1 MATMVLPARP
11 DPDESAFI
19 CDKCHKCSPRRDL
32 LVRHRRRCQGP
43 PKPLARRKACNS
55 CVQAKAKCCY
65 SLPTCSRCVKRNTP
79 CHYESTAL
87 HSEILPNRSTI
98 GDRSENKTPM
108 LLAYSAMDPLN
119 TQFWPPG
126 MTPWDANAFHVPI
139 NVPSDD
145 VSLTAP
151 LAQGPFATGDYPY
164 LIGKSLSEIEDGLA
178 LSSDHAIMSNDES
191 RGSPSS
197 MDRIMSSTKPR
208 DLVMILHEYT
218 SLLLKDSF
226 QTPLLHFTM
235 YGNENADITLLPL
248 TTMAISCGRCLVH
261 GESIAF
267 MRRAV
272 EGEQQRLIQQY
283 SSYKCMKQ
291 WDALHAMILYVTI
304 ELQNS
309 LRDIG
314 ENWKPRP
321 RALGLRLPFIRK
333 MAECYAANY
342 PKLNRSDVHAFEEV
356 SSAPDTTNKGPWHRW
371 VITEAARRTL
381 FMLNMANWFSC
392 FDLTTC
398 TQSPYYEPLCDDIV
412 FGLPLPCS
420 DAQWLACN
428 EMEWRTA
435 IQS

>member
-1 MATMVLPARP
+1 
-11 DPDESAFI
+11 
-19 CDKCHKCSPRRDL
+19 
-32 LVRHRRRCQGP
+32 
-43 PKPLARRKACNS
+43 
-55 CVQAKAKCCY
+55 
-65 SLPTCSRCVKRNTP
+65 
-79 CHYESTAL
+79 
-87 HSEILPNRSTI
+87 
-98 GDRSENKTPM
+98 M

-151 LAQGPFATGDYPY
+151 LAQGPFATEDYPY

-178 LSSDHAIMSNDES
+178 LSSDYAIMSSLYSTTSDLQDLGPTEIVPLQSSNGSHSHSPTDDES

-283 SSYKCMKQ
+283 VSHTRPSALSRCWSTKQ
-291 WDALHAMILYVTI
+291 EDPGKSMHA
-304 ELQNS
+304 
-309 LRDIG
+309 
-314 ENWKPRP
+314 
-321 RALGLRLPFIRK
+321 
-333 MAECYAANY
+333 
-342 PKLNRSDVHAFEEV
+342 
-356 SSAPDTTNKGPWHRW
+356 
-371 VITEAARRTL
+371 
-381 FMLNMANWFSC
+381 
-392 FDLTTC
+392 
-398 TQSPYYEPLCDDIV
+398 
-412 FGLPLPCS
+412 
-420 DAQWLACN
+420 
-428 EMEWRTA
+428 
-435 IQS
+435 